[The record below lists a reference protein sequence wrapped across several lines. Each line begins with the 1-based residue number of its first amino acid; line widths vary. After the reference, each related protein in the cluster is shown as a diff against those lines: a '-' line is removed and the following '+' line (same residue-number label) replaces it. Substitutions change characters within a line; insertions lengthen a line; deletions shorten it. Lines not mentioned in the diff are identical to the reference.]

1 MLKIVDQETD
11 ETFSTAHTGALQ
23 NSATPEQQTAET
35 FSCQTHDLS
44 ESLFGGPMSSSISKR
59 RVDEMFDDAAD
70 WLNGF

>member
-1 MLKIVDQETD
+1 
-11 ETFSTAHTGALQ
+11 Q